1 MEVSMQFLVIA
12 RVLET
17 VVGPDDARVR
27 RELGQ
32 QMPQILASKNVVA
45 SGSFA
50 GSRAGFFLVNA
61 NSPEDIYKALGKVVI
76 ENFHTDVYPI
86 MPFEKLGEL
95 FAMWE

>member
-1 MEVSMQFLVIA
+1 MRFLVIA

-17 VVGPDDARVR
+17 VAGPDDARVR
-27 RELGQ
+27 RELSQ
-32 QMPQILASKNVVA
+32 EMPQILASENVEA

-50 GSRAGFFLVNA
+50 GSRAGFFLINA
-61 NSPEDIYKALGKVVI
+61 SAPEDIYKALSKVVI

-95 FAMWE
+95 FAMWD